1 MGIPAHSM
9 QKQPVAIV
17 IWSVALV
24 VLLALSFLAV
34 GSAAGDT
41 GPTFSKQVAPI
52 LFKNCVKC
60 HREGDLASRVPLVTF
75 DSVRPWAES
84 IKQQVMT
91 REMPPWPA
99 DPSRSAKFR
108 NDPRLSQQDIDTLV
122 AWVNAGA
129 PKGNDADLPPLP
141 KFMEDGWMHPQ
152 GLKPDLVL
160 SLPGEVHVPATGEIP
175 YVRLLVKVPFEGDR
189 WIVASQTRPSNPHL
203 VHHMA
208 ITELALADGMTPAD
222 LDQLALVAR
231 QMGLPNLMTGAQPA
245 VTAPS
250 NPEVFDMLGMFTP
263 GTTFEMYPEG
273 SARLLKGGKNMYL
286 NFNMH
291 YMTTGKPE
299 TDRSMIAFWFQPG
312 PPRHQ
317 LYRIPGAGETLL
329 ANGKELL
336 TDTPGTKAEGTQV
349 AIPPIPP
356 HAENYELTGVT
367 GYPRPVTIYQF
378 QPHAHRHGKDFTYTV
393 VYPDGREQTVLSVPK
408 FDTRWQMAYEFET
421 PLKLPAGSKLVVTA
435 HYANSQTSMSQMNM
449 SGMSMPGMNMGPPS
463 SEREVFFRDQNLGS
477 DEMFSPFVLF
487 TMDDEDPANPAHAHE
502 SGENANNSHPWE
514 QAKGSALEI
523 GEVVGC
529 LEPGPQLNWL
539 LIDGSDPIASET
551 QSTTSAALKEAE
563 AIPSGG
569 RRYQLLGAG
578 FFNPLSHRG
587 EKVAVKGIL
596 ITDNKES
603 RINVTSLQMVAANCA
618 K

>member
-1 MGIPAHSM
+1 MGIPTRSP
-9 QKQPVAIV
+9 QKQLADKV
-17 IWSVALV
+17 IWSVVLV
-24 VLLALSFLAV
+24 VLLALSFLEM
-34 GSAAGDT
+34 GSAAG
-41 GPTFSKQVAPI
+41 GAAPTFSNQVAPI

-60 HREGDLASRVPLVTF
+60 HREGDLGSRVPLVSY
-75 DSVRPWAES
+75 DSARPWAES
-84 IKQQVMT
+84 IKQQVMS

-108 NDPRLSQQDIDTLV
+108 NDARLSQQDIDTIV

-129 PKGNDADLPPLP
+129 PKGNDKDLPPLP
-141 KFMEDGWMHPQ
+141 KFEGGWMHPQ

-175 YVRLLVKVPFEGDR
+175 YVRLLVKVPFEDDR
-189 WIVASQTRPSNPHL
+189 WVAASQTRPGNPHL

-208 ITELALADGMTPAD
+208 ITEITLADGMTPAT
-222 LDQLALVAR
+222 LDELALVAR
-231 QMGLPNLMTGAQPA
+231 QMGLPNLVTGAQPA

-263 GTTFEMYPEG
+263 GTTFEAYPEG
-273 SARLLKGGKNMYL
+273 NARLLKGGKNNYL

-299 TDRSMIAFWFQPG
+299 TDRSMIAFWFQPD
-312 PPRHQ
+312 PPRRQ
-317 LYRIPGAGETLL
+317 LFRVPGAGETII

-336 TDTPGTKAEGTQV
+336 TDMPGTKAEGTQV

-356 HAENYELTGVT
+356 RMENYQLTGVT

-378 QPHAHRHGKDFTYTV
+378 QPHAHSHGKDFTYTV

-408 FDTRWQMAYEFET
+408 YDTRWQMAYEFET

-435 HYANSQTSMSQMNM
+435 HYDNSHTNM
-449 SGMSMPGMNMGPPS
+449 SHMNMPGMNMPGMNMDSSS
-463 SEREVFFRDQNLGS
+463 SEKEVFFRDQNLGS

-487 TMDDEDPANPAHAHE
+487 AFDDQDPANPPPAHE
-502 SGENANNSHPWE
+502 RGENANSLQRE
-514 QAKGSALEI
+514 ERAEGSALGI

-529 LEPGPQLNWL
+529 LESGPQGHWVLNKA
-539 LIDGSDPIASET
+539 SDPISSET
-551 QSTTSAALKEAE
+551 QSTTSVAVKEAE
-563 AIPSGG
+563 ATPPGG

-578 FFNPLSHRG
+578 FFNPPGRHG

-603 RINVTSLQMVAANCA
+603 RINVTSLQVVAAGCA